1 MSAPIPTLKTLAA
14 HVASTQQPNIQ
25 LPDDLIS
32 YLQNY
37 ADLRTVLDEHQAIFE
52 EFQVLGVKM
61 ASVQNWTQQI
71 RDDLINE
78 ATILLGRVD
87 TVLQLFGLALKGD
100 RAGGQPGVAGLLR
113 ATAHHRSPGTAA
125 VQAGTPDD
133 SRPADATPGLG
144 RRRPVGNPR

>member
-71 RDDLINE
+71 RNDLINE

-87 TVLQLFGLALKGD
+87 TVLQLFDLAFKGI
-100 RAGGQPGVAGLLR
+100 GQE
-113 ATAHHRSPGTAA
+113 
-125 VQAGTPDD
+125 
-133 SRPADATPGLG
+133 
-144 RRRPVGNPR
+144 GNPEWRDYYEQLLTIAHQELLQFRQVLQMIPAQLTPLPDSDDDDL

>member
-87 TVLQLFGLALKGD
+87 TVLQLFGLALKGI
-100 RAGGQPGVAGLLR
+100 GQE
-113 ATAHHRSPGTAA
+113 
-125 VQAGTPDD
+125 
-133 SRPADATPGLG
+133 
-144 RRRPVGNPR
+144 GNPEWRDYYEQLLTIAHQELLQFRQALQMIPAQLTPLPDSDDDDL